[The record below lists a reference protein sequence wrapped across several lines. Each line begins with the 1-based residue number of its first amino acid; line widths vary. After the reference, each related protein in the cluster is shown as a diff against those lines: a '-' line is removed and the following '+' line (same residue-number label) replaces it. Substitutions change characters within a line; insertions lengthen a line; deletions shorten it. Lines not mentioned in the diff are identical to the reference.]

1 MSTSSTESLVVR
13 YAQFIIRWRWLV
25 IPICFALAFLGASGA
40 RYFGMGT
47 DYRVYFG
54 ADNPQLIAFDEVQN
68 VYTKNDNILFTIAP
82 DDGDIFTRDSLK
94 LVQALTSESWTL
106 PYALRVDS
114 VTNFQHTE
122 AFEDDLLVA
131 ALIGDV
137 DALTDEEIAE
147 KKAIAL
153 AEPLL
158 LRRLISDSGHVTVAN
173 LLFQIPGQS
182 IEEVPEAV
190 SAAREMRARLLE
202 AYPGH
207 SIYMSGTMMM
217 NNAFSE
223 AGRND
228 MAKLYPVMYGMIML
242 ITLIMLRSVW
252 GMLSTI
258 VIVMLSALSSAG
270 AACYFGIQYTPP
282 SLAAPTIISTLA
294 VADSVHILVSMYAL
308 MREGFN
314 KHEAIV
320 ESLRLNMMPVF
331 LTSVTTSLGFLS
343 INFAD
348 SPPLR
353 DLGNIA
359 AGGVM
364 VAFFFSVTLLPALAS
379 IFTAKAQERKA
390 SLAGAMQK
398 FGEFVTNNRR
408 PVLIGSLI
416 MSTGLIALV
425 PLNEPNDLF
434 AHWFGESI
442 EFRRDTDFTVNN
454 VTGLYTMEF
463 SLKAGESN
471 GVSDPKYLQQL
482 EAFKAWWEQNP
493 KVMHV
498 ASVSDIFKRLNKNMH
513 ADDPEWYRLP
523 DDKNLAAQYLLLYE
537 MSLPYGLDLNS
548 QIDIDKSASRF
559 LVVFEHLK
567 SRETR
572 EIAEEAQQWM
582 RDNAPEMFNFG
593 VSPAVMF
600 AYISERNI
608 KSMFVGMPIALIGI
622 SIILIFALRNLK
634 IGLLSLVPNLVPLGI
649 AFGIWAIV
657 EGEIQFTMSVALG
670 MVIGVVVDDTIH
682 FLSKYLRARN
692 ELGYGP
698 EKAMHYS
705 FRTVGVA
712 LIVTTAILVGGFL
725 IIAQSAFVPNS
736 GMALITVIALI
747 SAIVAD
753 FLLLPSLLLTLD
765 RDEDSKTN
773 ATEPI
778 PAVQ

>member
-1 MSTSSTESLVVR
+1 MSPSSSESLVVR

-25 IPICFALAFLGASGA
+25 IPICFALAMVGASGA

-54 ADNPQLIAFDEVQN
+54 PDNPQLIAFDEVQN
-68 VYTKNDNILFTIAP
+68 VYTKNDNLLFTIAP
-82 DDGDIFTRDSLK
+82 ADGNVFTRDTLK
-94 LVQALTSESWTL
+94 LVKALTEESWTL

-114 VTNFQHTE
+114 ITNFQHTE
-122 AFEDDLLVA
+122 ALNDDLHVA
-131 ALIGDV
+131 DLFDDI
-137 DALTDEEIAE
+137 DALTDAEIE
-147 KKAIAL
+147 HKMGIAL

-158 LRRLISDSGHVTVAN
+158 KRRLISETGHATVAN
-173 LLFQIPGQS
+173 LLFQIPGES
-182 IEEVPEAV
+182 IEEVPTAV
-190 SAAREMRARLLE
+190 AAAREMRERLHE
-202 AYPGH
+202 QYPGH
-207 SIYMSGTMMM
+207 RIYMSGTMMM

-223 AGRND
+223 AGQND
-228 MAKLYPVMYGMIML
+228 MAKLYPLMYGMIML
-242 ITLIMLRSVW
+242 ITFIMLRSIW

-258 VIVMLSALSSAG
+258 TIVMLSAISSAG

-308 MREGFN
+308 IREGMS
-314 KHEAIV
+314 KHEAIA

-331 LTSVTTSLGFLS
+331 LTSVTTALGFLS

-379 IFTAKAQERKA
+379 IFPAKSQARKTR
-390 SLAGAMQK
+390 LAGVMQS

-416 MSTGLIALV
+416 GSIGLIALA
-425 PLNEPNDLF
+425 PQNEANDLF

-463 SLKAGESN
+463 SLQAGESN
-471 GVSDPKYLQQL
+471 GVSNPEYLKKL
-482 EAFKAWWEQNP
+482 EAFKNWWEQHP

-498 ASVSDIFKRLNKNMH
+498 GSVSDIFTRLNKNMH
-513 ADDPEWYRLP
+513 GDDAAWYKIP
-523 DDKNLAAQYLLLYE
+523 DNKELAAQYLLLYE

-548 QIDIDKSASRF
+548 QIDIDKSATRF
-559 LVVFEHLK
+559 LVVFEHLT

-572 EIAEEAQQWM
+572 EIAEAGQQWM
-582 RDNAPEMFNFG
+582 RDNAPEMFNYG

-608 KSMFVGMPIALIGI
+608 KSMFIGMPIALIGI
-622 SIILIFALRNLK
+622 SFILIFALRDLK

-649 AFGIWAIV
+649 AFGVWAIV
-657 EGEIQFTMSVALG
+657 EGEVQFTMSVALG

-682 FLSKYLRARN
+682 FLSKYLRARK
-692 ELGYGP
+692 EMGYSP
-698 EKAMHYS
+698 EHAMHYA

-712 LIVTTAILVGGFL
+712 LLVTTAILVGGFL

-747 SAIVAD
+747 SALVAD

-765 RDEDSKTN
+765 KDSEETTDQ
-773 ATEPI
+773 A
-778 PAVQ
+778 AVQAT